1 MVRAKMEVVVSMEY
15 VQTMRKDSIEV
26 DLYQRL
32 GRSRLEMLVSVG
44 VD

>member
-1 MVRAKMEVVVSMEY
+1 MVQVKMEVVVSMEY